1 MRIDIWSDV
10 ACPWCYLGN
19 RYLEIAAEEL
29 GVELDVHFRAF
40 ELSPD
45 SPVTSSKTMPEILAS
60 KYAMS
65 LEQVTTMEAQMTER
79 AAAVGLEYHLLS
91 VQPTNTFD
99 AHRVAQLAETLGL
112 GIEMAKAL
120 FDAYF
125 TKNELLGD
133 HETLV
138 TLATSVGIDEQRV
151 RSVLSSDEFADDV
164 RADELEA
171 QEAGFTGVPT
181 MVVDGRFAIPGAQ
194 PPDVLVRLLSRVM
207 ENDRA

>member
-99 AHRVAQLAETLGL
+99 AHRVAQLAETMGR

-151 RSVLSSDEFADDV
+151 R
-164 RADELEA
+164 
-171 QEAGFTGVPT
+171 
-181 MVVDGRFAIPGAQ
+181 
-194 PPDVLVRLLSRVM
+194 
-207 ENDRA
+207 